1 MNADKLFRLG
11 KLLLWAALLVFVVF
25 FLNVFLAGPL
35 GVTPFLNDLQE
46 MLMLFLAV
54 VLFTSGTLALEA
66 RANLLKANQTQGN

>member
-11 KLLLWAALLVFVVF
+11 KVLLWASLLVFVVF

-35 GVTPFLNDLQE
+35 GITPFLNDLQE
-46 MLMLFLAV
+46 MLMLFFAV

-66 RANLLKANQTQGN
+66 RANLLKANQTQGD